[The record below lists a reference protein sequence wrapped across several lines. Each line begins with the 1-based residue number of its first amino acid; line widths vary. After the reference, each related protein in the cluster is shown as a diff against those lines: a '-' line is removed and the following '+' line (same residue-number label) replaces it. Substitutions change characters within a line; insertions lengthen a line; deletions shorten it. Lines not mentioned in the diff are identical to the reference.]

1 MTIQFD
7 AKNESYY
14 SHQNGIYKIIKM
26 KDSYAILEG
35 YTFGMKQIILAEGIN
50 LKDTHISWNYATQFM
65 SLKAAEKELESR
77 TKKPQRNIAKGRSR

>member
-14 SHQNGIYKIIKM
+14 SHQNGIYKITKM

-35 YTFGMKQIILAEGIN
+35 YSFGMKQIILAEGIN
-50 LKDTHISWNYATQFM
+50 LEDTHISWNYAEQFT
-65 SLKAAEKELESR
+65 SLKAAERQLEAR
-77 TKKPQRNIAKGRSR
+77 TNKSTRSISKGRSR